1 MTHPHIL
8 APVLSPDDLHNVL
21 NASGE
26 IAVIDVRDLGVF
38 ARKHLLAAAP
48 APLAHLA
55 LVIAHLVPRADT
67 PIVLTDLDE
76 SLVHTARE
84 RLREWGY
91 NRISIL
97 AGGTLAW
104 EAAGF
109 EVFSGVN
116 VLSKAFGEIVEHEAG
131 TPHIDVA
138 SLRERIA
145 RHDNLVIV
153 DGRTPEEFRNFSLP
167 GAYSVPNAEL
177 PYRIRELAPDPDTL
191 VVVNCAGRTR
201 SIIGA
206 QTLIDAGVPNP
217 VVSLK
222 DGTMSWLLEGHTLDR
237 GREHALPEPAPEN
250 IAAARVNAAAFAK
263 KVGVRTI
270 DDQELAAFENDD
282 TRTLYRFDVRNAA
295 EYRAGHL
302 IGWRWA
308 PGGQL
313 VQATD
318 EYIGTRG
325 ARVVLADWDGVR
337 APTTAAWLAQLGGF
351 EVYLY
356 APAANAPIETGDTPR
371 RILRAA
377 TAPQAGWIDVRSLH
391 ALAQATAA
399 DGLTLRVFDVE
410 KSVAFR
416 DKHIEGA
423 HFAAAGRLPALL
435 ANLTPETSL
444 VITSS
449 DGVLAQVVATEL
461 LRHGYPARALLGGNR
476 AWFDANLPTAS
487 GGEHILTG
495 EDDSWHSGY
504 AYTDEAQRHAA
515 FRAYL
520 DWEVGLVEQLT
531 QPGAVTAFN
540 VAGRARDADLQAAG
554 TLAA

>member
-337 APTTAAWLAQLGGF
+337 APTTAVWLAQLGGF

-416 DKHIEGA
+416 DKHIKGA

-435 ANLTPETSL
+435 ADLTPETSL
-444 VITSS
+444 VITSN

-540 VAGRARDADLQAAG
+540 VAGRARDADLQASG

>member
-1 MTHPHIL
+1 
-8 APVLSPDDLHNVL
+8 
-21 NASGE
+21 
-26 IAVIDVRDLGVF
+26 
-38 ARKHLLAAAP
+38 
-48 APLAHLA
+48 
-55 LVIAHLVPRADT
+55 
-67 PIVLTDLDE
+67 
-76 SLVHTARE
+76 
-84 RLREWGY
+84 
-91 NRISIL
+91 
-97 AGGTLAW
+97 
-104 EAAGF
+104 
-109 EVFSGVN
+109 
-116 VLSKAFGEIVEHEAG
+116 
-131 TPHIDVA
+131 
-138 SLRERIA
+138 
-145 RHDNLVIV
+145 
-153 DGRTPEEFRNFSLP
+153 
-167 GAYSVPNAEL
+167 
-177 PYRIRELAPDPDTL
+177 
-191 VVVNCAGRTR
+191 
-201 SIIGA
+201 
-206 QTLIDAGVPNP
+206 LIDAGVPNP

-410 KSVAFR
+410 KSFAFR

-435 ANLTPETSL
+435 ADLTPETSL

>member
-1 MTHPHIL
+1 MTHPNTL
-8 APVLSPDDLHNVL
+8 APILSPDDLHTAL
-21 NASGE
+21 NARGE
-26 IAVIDVRDLGVF
+26 LAVVDVRDLGVF
-38 ARKHLLAAAP
+38 AQKHLLAATP

-55 LVIAHLVPRADT
+55 LVIGHLVPRADT

-91 NRISIL
+91 SRISIL

-145 RHDNLVIV
+145 RRDNLVIV
-153 DGRTPEEFRNFSLP
+153 DGRTPEEFKNFSLP
-167 GAYSVPNAEL
+167 GAHSVPNAEL

-191 VVVNCAGRTR
+191 IVVNCAGRTR

-222 DGTMSWLLEGHTLDR
+222 DGTMSWLLDGHTLDQ
-237 GREHALPEPAPEN
+237 GREHALPEPSAEN
-250 IAAARVNAAAFAK
+250 VAAARLNAATFAK

-270 DDQELAAFENDD
+270 DDQGLAAFESDAA
-282 TRTLYRFDVRNAA
+282 RTLYRFDVRNAA

-302 IGWRWA
+302 VGWRWA

-356 APAANAPIETGDTPR
+356 TPAANAPIETGDTPR

-377 TAPQAGWIDVRSLH
+377 KAKQAPWIDVQSLH
-391 ALAQATAA
+391 ALTQPTAA
-399 DGLTLRVFDVE
+399 SSQTLRVFDVE

-423 HFAAAGRLPALL
+423 QFAAAGRLPALL
-435 ANLTPETSL
+435 ADLTPDTAL

-476 AWFDANLPTAS
+476 AWFEAHLPTGS
-487 GGEHILTG
+487 GSEHILTG
-495 EDDSWHSGY
+495 EDDAWHSGY

-520 DWEVGLVEQLT
+520 DWEVGLVEQLR

-540 VAGRARDADLQAAG
+540 VAGRARDGDLQAAG
-554 TLAA
+554 AVAA

>member
-8 APVLSPDDLHNVL
+8 APVLSPDDLHNAL
-21 NASGE
+21 TASGE

-55 LVIAHLVPRADT
+55 LVIGHLVPRADT

-435 ANLTPETSL
+435 ADLTPETSL